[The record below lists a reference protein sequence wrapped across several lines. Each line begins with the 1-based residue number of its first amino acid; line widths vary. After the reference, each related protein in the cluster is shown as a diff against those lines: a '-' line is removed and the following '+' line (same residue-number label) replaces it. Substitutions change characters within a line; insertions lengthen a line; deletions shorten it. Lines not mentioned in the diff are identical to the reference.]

1 MSESITYTMIDAIER
16 RAKDE
21 RTPPDQLRADVQ
33 TLAHFLI
40 DAMWRQTA
48 ADMALKGRAH
58 GTHFAADVDAVVERE
73 RFGRMT

>member
-21 RTPPDQLRADVQ
+21 RTPPEQLRADVQ

-48 ADMALKGRAH
+48 AEMALKGRAH
-58 GTHFAADVDAVVERE
+58 GSHFAEDIDKAVERL
-73 RFGRMT
+73 RFGRLT